1 MSRTPFFRNLNHNT
15 GQTSARFGR
24 GGVLT
29 RSHGSIRQRRATLGL
44 LIIITCL
51 TPASVLGQYP
61 LGDPNWRSASVGAPP
76 TSQNEA
82 PKPLTDKQRQ
92 ILQASLER
100 TRKDAAEMAALAK
113 ELREKLDKSNADA
126 LSLEVVNLADK
137 IEKLA
142 KKIRGE
148 TKGY

>member
-1 MSRTPFFRNLNHNT
+1 MSRTPFFRNLNHET

-24 GGVLT
+24 GGVLA
-29 RSHGSIRQRRATLGL
+29 RAQGSFRLHRATLGL

-51 TPASVLGQYP
+51 TATLVLGQYP
-61 LGDPNWRSASVGAPP
+61 LGDPNWRSASVGGSP
-76 TSQNEA
+76 TSQNIA

-92 ILQASLER
+92 ILQASLEK
-100 TRKDAAEMAALAK
+100 TRKDAADMAALAK

-142 KKIRGE
+142 RKIRGE
-148 TKGY
+148 TKGF